1 MVRANMIHDSARKGR
16 PMLRPLFASLFAFLI
31 TMPGC
36 GKNEPQG
43 TAPVDLKESFARGA
57 ELAPD
62 FQAVDL
68 EGVPG
73 KLSDF
78 RGKVVALSFWAEW

>member
-1 MVRANMIHDSARKGR
+1 
-16 PMLRPLFASLFAFLI
+16 MLRPLFASLFAFLI

-36 GKNEPQG
+36 GKNEPG
-43 TAPVDLKESFARGA
+43 SAPVDLKDGFARGA
-57 ELAPD
+57 DPAPE
-62 FQAVDL
+62 FEAVDL
-68 EGVPG
+68 EGKPG